1 MNKTLQ
7 TKIAVNDLY
16 DHYDAVLEP
25 SLWLS
30 GVLKDFLPY

>member
-16 DHYDAVLEP
+16 DAILC
-25 SLWLS
+25 
-30 GVLKDFLPY
+30 